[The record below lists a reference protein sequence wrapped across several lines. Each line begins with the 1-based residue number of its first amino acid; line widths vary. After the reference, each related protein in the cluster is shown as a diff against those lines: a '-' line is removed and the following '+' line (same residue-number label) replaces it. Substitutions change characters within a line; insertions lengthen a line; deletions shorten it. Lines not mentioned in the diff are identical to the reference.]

1 MSGHKIKIYSDFD
14 GTITNGDVWDTW
26 IRLGNHFIK
35 DKEKWS
41 QVIRDFEAQK
51 IGARECYHR
60 ELELMEGFNLDEFNR
75 IIDTQPLDSG
85 FLEFLKFCTEQDI
98 PFTILSEGMDYYIER
113 ILLNNNL
120 VLPYYANRLLIA
132 DDKKSIALD
141 FPYSDSECTKCGCCK
156 RNLLMNMTGDD
167 EISILIGDGYSD
179 TCVAHYADIVF
190 AKKALASYCWKNNI
204 TYFDYVT
211 FNDIRK
217 KIEKIISQKKF
228 NQRQTAK
235 LNRRSLFL
243 RG

>member
-1 MSGHKIKIYSDFD
+1 MSEYKIKIYSDFD

-35 DKEKWS
+35 DKERWA
-41 QVIRDFEAQK
+41 QVISDFEEQK

-85 FLEFLKFCTEQDI
+85 FIEFVKFCNKKNI
-98 PFTILSEGMDYYIER
+98 PFTILSEGMDYYIDR
-113 ILLNNNL
+113 ILTNNNL
-120 VLPYYANRLLIA
+120 TLPYYANRLLIS
-132 DDKKSIALD
+132 DDRKSIALD
-141 FPYSDSECTKCGCCK
+141 FPYGDSECSKCGCCK
-156 RNLLMNMTGDD
+156 RNLLMNLTGDD

-190 AKKALASYCWKNNI
+190 AKKSLASYCWKNNI
-204 TYFDYVT
+204 TYYDYVT
-211 FNDIRK
+211 FNDVRR
-217 KIEKIISQKKF
+217 KIEKIILQKQFKH
-228 NQRQTAK
+228 RQSAK
-235 LNRRSLFL
+235 LNRRSIFL